1 MLMVNIKIQTMIV
14 NSGSRG
20 QSGAKPRITIGNKL
34 TPVKRKVNKGP
45 CLQCPVKCRLTL
57 TD

>member
-1 MLMVNIKIQTMIV
+1 MVNIKIQTMIV
-14 NSGSRG
+14 NSGSKG

-57 TD
+57 TY